1 FPRARPHLGDLQ
13 EAPREEESVAD
24 RRWRFTTY
32 KLTTAAAVE
41 FPQATRYRSRRRMA
55 KPGLSVEASQ
65 RAVPE
70 VRLAGRLADLSLGG
84 QIWVLAFWPL
94 LEQVLAF
101 CVGFTDAIIA
111 GRIGDGHDRVAI
123 LDAMGLGTYVGWFF
137 NILQGAVATGVMAL
151 VSRATGARDSIL
163 ANRGLGQGLWLG
175 IAAGILSLVAL
186 QLGIPALIHAI
197 QLSPEASRHAEI
209 FLRTLAISGP
219 FSGAMFAINAAL
231 RGAGDTRTPFI
242 GMCVV
247 NVVNMSVSSLLALG
261 PAPYGGHG
269 VGGIAAGTVSGWIAG
284 LITVSL
290 LLTRGDGFLGWSLPS
305 LRLHRETI
313 ARILR
318 VGSPQMLEIAFMWGI
333 QAYSMHAINL
343 LGDGNLGA
351 HMLAIRV
358 ESMSFLPG
366 WAIATAA
373 GALVGQYLGA
383 GSKEMAVRSV
393 RLCWK
398 IAATLMGCMG
408 IIFIFARDHLI
419 AFMAPDSSVLQHLAS
434 PAVLICAAAQ
444 PFFASCI
451 ILKTSMRVAGA
462 TKIVMQ
468 WSFGSMI
475 FYRVGVLW
483 WFGQSK
489 IPWFDLRVVWVV
501 FSLDLITQAFVFAW
515 VHFRGKWLDAKV

>member
-1 FPRARPHLGDLQ
+1 
-13 EAPREEESVAD
+13 
-24 RRWRFTTY
+24 
-32 KLTTAAAVE
+32 
-41 FPQATRYRSRRRMA
+41 MA

-101 CVGFTDAIIA
+101 CVGFTDALIA
-111 GRIGDGHDRVAI
+111 GRLGDGHDRVAI

-175 IAAGILSLVAL
+175 IAAGFLSLLAL
-186 QLGIPALIHAI
+186 QLGIPALIGAI
-197 QLSPEASRHAEI
+197 HLEEEAARHAEA
-209 FLRTLAISGP
+209 FLRILAISGP

-247 NVVNMSVSSLLALG
+247 NLVNMSVSSTLALG
-261 PAPYGGHG
+261 PAPFGGHG
-269 VGGIAAGTVSGWIAG
+269 VGGIAAGTVCGWIAG
-284 LITVSL
+284 LLTVSI
-290 LLTRGDGFLGWSLPS
+290 LLTRGNGFLGWSLPS
-305 LRLHRETI
+305 LRVHRETMM
-313 ARILR
+313 RILR

-333 QAYSMHAINL
+333 QAYSMHVIANL
-343 LGDGNLGA
+343 KDEGSLGA

-383 GSKEMAVRSV
+383 GSKTMAVRSV

-408 IIFIFARDHLI
+408 IIFIFARDQLI
-419 AFMAPDSSVLQHLAS
+419 GFMAPDSGIHLHLAS

-483 WFGQSK
+483 WFNHFH

-501 FSLDLITQAFVFAW
+501 FSLDLVTQALVFAW
-515 VHFRGKWLDAKV
+515 VHFRGKWLEAKV